1 MMDKI
6 DVKLELDIREARAK
20 IRGLQAELAATRRA
34 SKMSGAASGG
44 SSSTTSTVRQI
55 SQGFERAVQTLGRSL
70 SNVVGGSFVSAQ
82 PQITQS
88 ITQAIKQAFKGIGGG
103 AGLADYATAAYGGKL
118 AFGGLKTRD
127 LAYNRKNYGKLS
139 KFGAQYNSADPGN
152 IKDVI
157 DATKQRFVPAMQQ
170 FADQSKNL
178 PRFLW
183 GPIKKDALSAFRA
196 LRNPKISVDDKAAG
210 LNVAASKVMAFND
223 LWKRFSLFGKGLQV
237 AESGL
242 MSFGA
247 VLSAVGP
254 QLAVALA
261 GASVAAYGLATAL
274 PMIAINAS
282 RQFLDAFAE
291 FDRRSKALV
300 AQGGSVDQALG
311 LASMPGVS
319 RMGAMDA
326 TIGLMA
332 TGFTQNIAT
341 EIIKGF
347 STGVSRDGGGQN
359 ELQMVLLAIKQIASK
374 GTVSAEEIN
383 TQISERF
390 PSFRKTMKS
399 EFGTQDLGEINS
411 MVGADEFIIRMARN
425 YGKLSA
431 AMDSPT
437 NKLEIFDD
445 SLQSVKESLGKGLM
459 EAAGPALTK
468 IAELLGNAVNAG
480 DFDRIGAA
488 FGKVFDTDRLETFIN
503 ELPTLADKIKS
514 AVDTAWSLNDSFAA
528 TGESI
533 VKIGLALQPV
543 IEMLAKVTEF
553 TNNFSPAGVVNTLKG
568 NVDKLANYWYDD
580 LEGGK
585 KDKQNTAEVDAYQKK
600 LLGEGGYQKKID
612 AMMQR
617 QKEAKAKRDDIAQ
630 AEKSGDTAK
639 TTWSDAQMEYWKE
652 SLKYQRETAKNTTP
666 DLQKMVLGG
675 GNLGA
680 NGVSLVSLS
689 SRQGRMGRITQVIQ
703 EVLQDEINDMMK
715 TMHAKGAW

>member
-1 MMDKI
+1 MDKI
-6 DVKLELDIREARAK
+6 DVKLELDVREARAK
-20 IRGLQAELAATRRA
+20 IRGLQAELAAARRA
-34 SKMSGAASGG
+34 SRMGGGA
-44 SSSTTSTVRQI
+44 SSSSSSSTSTVRQI

-103 AGLADYATAAYGGKL
+103 GGLADYAAAAYGLKAGGD
-118 AFGGLKTRD
+118 AISSGLKKKVHPPGTSFGRLVQHNLNDDMAANHIPIGKSLFPSRYRSAATD
-127 LAYNRKNYGKLS
+127 LMPNMTKFLGIKNKPVLDAYVDAVANGKNQM
-139 KFGAQYNSADPGN
+139 AAMAN
-152 IKDVI
+152 
-157 DATKQRFVPAMQQ
+157 ATK
-170 FADQSKNL
+170 
-178 PRFLW
+178 
-183 GPIKKDALSAFRA
+183 AL
-196 LRNPKISVDDKAAG
+196 
-210 LNVAASKVMAFND
+210 
-223 LWKRFSLFGKGLQV
+223 V
-237 AESGL
+237 AEHWKMKL
-242 MSFGA
+242 MVSKTGRAMEGFMAGPLTTFSSA
-247 VLSAVGP
+247 LSAVGP

-291 FDRRSKALV
+291 FDRRSKALT
-300 AQGGSVDQALG
+300 AQGGNVNQALQ

-347 STGVSRDGGGQN
+347 STGVSRDGGGQQ

-390 PSFRKTMKS
+390 PSFRKTMKA

-468 IAELLGNAVNAG
+468 IAEMLGRAVDAG

-488 FGKVFDTDRLETFIN
+488 FSKVFDTDRLETFIN

-514 AVDTAWSLNDSFAA
+514 AVDTAWELNNSFAS

-543 IEMLAKVTEF
+543 IELLAKTVEL
-553 TNNFSPAGVVNTLKG
+553 TNQLSPTGLWDKATKNFRDVGTAAGTDEKM
-568 NVDKLANYWYDD
+568 
-580 LEGGK
+580 K
-585 KDKQNTAEVDAYQKK
+585 KSSAEVDAYQKK
-600 LLGEGGYQKKID
+600 LLDGGYQKKID
-612 AMMQR
+612 AMMARQR
-617 QKEAKAKRDDIAQ
+617 DAKSKRDDAEQ
-630 AEKSGDTAK
+630 AVKNPQNEKNMWT
-639 TTWSDAQMEYWKE
+639 DAQMEYYKE
-652 SLKYQRETAKNTTP
+652 SLKYQRETAKNTMP